1 MMEKI
6 TQKQFKNEVEG
17 KNLALIGATMNV
29 SASFINKL
37 FAAIEAGEPSKL
49 KISSSLIAKAHFTS
63 SQYMKRGESFLY
75 LKGYKVY
82 KYQDVYALVTEK
94 LNIDNVPKKSYVVYK
109 VM

>member
-6 TQKQFKNEVEG
+6 TQKQFKNEVEV

-75 LKGYKVY
+75 LKGYKQGIIKVPSGTKSVLTHILGNMSNH
-82 KYQDVYALVTEK
+82 KYPV
-94 LNIDNVPKKSYVVYK
+94 
-109 VM
+109 